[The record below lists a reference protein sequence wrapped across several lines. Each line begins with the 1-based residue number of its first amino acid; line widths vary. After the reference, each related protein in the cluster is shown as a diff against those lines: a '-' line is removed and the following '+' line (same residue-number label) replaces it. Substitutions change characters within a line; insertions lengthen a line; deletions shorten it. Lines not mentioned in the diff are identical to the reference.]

1 MTGVLEDFSLFVFH
15 PYGGKQRGT
24 SLAALTDGERKDSL
38 SVIVE
43 FVKFHISRS
52 RKINFKPETST
63 KMKGTG
69 CSSSGSGS
77 AGTDSSKAIIRFSS
91 KLCSHYHFCGHYF
104 SYVNK
109 FMHLCFQQNGKI
121 LVNLYPSS

>member
-1 MTGVLEDFSLFVFH
+1 MVLWWYCVRALGDFSSKIQATIGGLSVTGVLEDFSLFVFH

-52 RKINFKPETST
+52 RKINFKSESNT

-69 CSSSGSGS
+69 CSTSTSGNT
-77 AGTDSSKAIIRFSS
+77 GTDSSKAIIRFSS
-91 KLCSHYHFCGHYF
+91 KLCSHCHF
-104 SYVNK
+104 
-109 FMHLCFQQNGKI
+109 
-121 LVNLYPSS
+121 